1 VSLPYRELSLWLDTA
16 GDDLTPR
23 PPLAGDLDVDVAM
36 VGAGYTGLW
45 TAYYLAAADPSLR
58 IAVLEAEI
66 AGYGASGQNGGWCS
80 APFPA
85 TKAQVARRAGGAARG
100 AERDGAVG
108 RRGGRDGAVGRRS
121 GGAGGMAR
129 WRGGAPARDVRHRG
143 RSRAGR
149 RHGGHRR
156 GLGQG
161 RHRHPRDRAEP
172 RGTASSLCGRRALL
186 GLRARTT
193 RGGCAPQTP
202 ARRSGRAGCWARR
215 TPRTA
220 RPGFVDEGAL
230 HGAMAR

>member
-1 VSLPYRELSLWLDTA
+1 MSLPYRELSLRLDTA

-23 PPLAGDLDVDVAM
+23 PPLAGDLDVDVAI
-36 VGAGYTGLW
+36 VGAGYSGLW

-58 IAVLEAEI
+58 IAVLE
-66 AGYGASGQNGGWCS
+66 GRS
-80 APFPA
+80 PA
-85 TKAQVARRAGGAARG
+85 TAPPGKTEAGARRCSPPPRPRWRAGPVARRGEPSGTARWGGGAA
-100 AERDGAVG
+100 ER
-108 RRGGRDGAVGRRS
+108 
-121 GGAGGMAR
+121 AG

-172 RGTASSLCGRRALL
+172 HGTTSSLCGRRALL

-202 ARRSGRAGCWARR
+202 ARWSGRSGCWARR